1 MKVISV
7 RQYYQGFVSLWG
19 LAAGAPF
26 VPPLL
31 HVFIPDS
38 SAFAEYLYPPLGDIE
53 WVAVAATVGFLLA
66 TTFVVFTCRQSKRR
80 IHPRVPILLTVGFAI
95 GMCALI
101 VLYVF
106 YVRRI
111 PVPSVS
117 LEVPV
122 SIGYQRTEL
131 AFKTYPQMSDWAMLH
146 DAGPREEQI
155 QLLWTPHS
163 ICVVRVLLWA
173 FYTLTV
179 SCFLSVVSLAVYEHA
194 AEQPPDESKDTG
206 REPEANGSVTS
217 ESASH
222 THHER

>member
-1 MKVISV
+1 MKNISV
-7 RQYYQGFVSLWG
+7 KQYYEGFIGLWG

-26 VPPLL
+26 VPPIL

-38 SAFAEYLYPPLGDIE
+38 SAAAEYLYPPLGDIE
-53 WVAVAATVGFLLA
+53 WIAVAATVGFLLA

-80 IHPRVPILLTVGFAI
+80 THPRVPILLTFGFAV

-101 VLYVF
+101 LLYVF

-111 PVPSVS
+111 PVTSIS

-131 AFKTYPQMSDWAMLH
+131 AYKTYPQMSDWAMLH

-163 ICVVRVLLWA
+163 ICIVRMFLWA
-173 FYTLTV
+173 FYTLTA
-179 SCFLSVVSLAVYEHA
+179 SCFLSVISLAVYEHA
-194 AEQPPDESKDTG
+194 AELPPNELKDTE
-206 REPEANGSVTS
+206 REPESISSVPQTDVS
-217 ESASH
+217 SRLSL
-222 THHER
+222 